1 MKVSKKNIAITGVA
15 VSLAAV
21 MLIGGGTFA
30 YLKGETDPITNSFR
44 TNQVQVSLEE
54 TTGNEY
60 NIIPGTTQRKDPKVT
75 VNNTVDAYVFV
86 EVADATEG
94 LVRYA
99 IADGWM
105 PLDGVPNVYYR
116 LVSAIQDI
124 KEFSVLKNDEVRY
137 SKALENDDMT
147 DSSGSLKRDINLTFN
162 AVAIQA
168 EPFAN
173 AEEAYKAKDS
183 IITSDTDVIEAAI
196 MDGMPVVLSADAKV
210 DSAVLDRAGADIDLN
225 GRELK
230 IGGTTPIVLNSSKSI
245 SLKDGT
251 LVLENQ
257 NSRRVGI
264 AICEGGNLEL
274 NDVNMTATDVS
285 MVVDKGTNKATVD
298 IIDSVITS
306 TDNYILSTNAGNP
319 ETGADVVI
327 NIKNSTLIAQNS
339 DSTAVL
345 MNVPGTLNIE
355 DSHLEANRQ
364 GLIVRCGNATVKNS
378 TVKSNVTTDV
388 IQQNS
393 WDYYDNNKW
402 GSGNEVPVAAVVVG
416 NRGAEGAISYPH
428 DATLTSINSSF
439 ITASN
444 RPVYAAGYNGHTAI
458 LNGIDSAD
466 VIQSTG
472 FGGNVVINS

>member
-105 PLDGVPNVYYR
+105 PVDGVPNVYYR

-124 KEFSVLKNDEVRY
+124 KEFSVLKNDEVKY

-147 DSSGSLKRDINLTFN
+147 DGSGSLKRDIDLTFN

-168 EPFAN
+168 EPFAD
-173 AEEAYKAKDS
+173 AKEAYNAKDAV
-183 IITSDTDVIEAAI
+183 ITSDADVIEAAI

-210 DSAVLDRAGADIDLN
+210 DSAVIDRAGADIDLN
-225 GRELK
+225 GQELK

-393 WDYYDNNKW
+393 WDYYDSNKW

-416 NRGAEGAISYPH
+416 NRGAEGAISYPY

-439 ITASN
+439 IIAN
-444 RPVYAAGYNGHTAI
+444 KLPVYAAGYNGHTATI
-458 LNGIDSAD
+458 SGIDSAD
-466 VIQSTG
+466 VIQSTD
-472 FGGNVVINS
+472 FGGNVVIHS

>member
-105 PLDGVPNVYYR
+105 PVDGVPNVYYR

-147 DSSGSLKRDINLTFN
+147 DGSGSLKRDINLTFN

-225 GRELK
+225 GQELK

-355 DSHLEANRQ
+355 DSRLEANRQ
-364 GLIVRCGNATVKNS
+364 GLIVRCGNATVNNS
-378 TVKSNVTTDV
+378 TVKSNVTTDM

-416 NRGAEGAISYPH
+416 NRGAEGAISYPY

-439 ITASN
+439 IIAN
-444 RPVYAAGYNGHTAI
+444 KLPVYAAGYNGHTATI
-458 LNGIDSAD
+458 SGIDSAD

-472 FGGNVVINS
+472 FGGNVVIN

>member
-86 EVADATEG
+86 EITDETDN
-94 LVRYA
+94 LVDYA

-105 PLDGVPNVYYR
+105 PVDGVPNVYYR

-147 DSSGSLKRDINLTFN
+147 DGSGSLKRDINLTFN

-210 DSAVLDRAGADIDLN
+210 DSAALDRAGADIDLN
-225 GRELK
+225 GQELK

-319 ETGADVVI
+319 ETGANVVI

-355 DSHLEANRQ
+355 DSRLEANRQ
-364 GLIVRCGNATVKNS
+364 GLIVRCGNATVNNS

-444 RPVYAAGYNGHTAI
+444 RPVYAAGYNGHTATI
-458 LNGIDSAD
+458 NGIDSAD

>member
-86 EVADATEG
+86 EITDETDN
-94 LVRYA
+94 LVDYA
-99 IADGWM
+99 IADGWI

-116 LVSAIQDI
+116 LVSAAQDV
-124 KEFSVLKNDEVRY
+124 KEFSVLANDEVRY
-137 SKALENDDMT
+137 SKALENHDMT
-147 DSSGSLKRDINLTFN
+147 DGSGSLKRDINLTFN

-173 AEEAYKAKDS
+173 EEEAYKAKDS

-230 IGGTTPIVLNSSKSI
+230 IGGTTPIVLNSNKSI

-364 GLIVRCGNATVKNS
+364 GLIVRCGNATVNNS

>member
-1 MKVSKKNIAITGVA
+1 MKVNKKNIAITGVA

-21 MLIGGGTFA
+21 MLVGGGTFA

-99 IADGWM
+99 IADGWS

-116 LVSAIQDI
+116 LVSAAQDV
-124 KEFSVLKNDEVRY
+124 KEFSVLANDEVRY
-137 SKALENDDMT
+137 SKALENHDMT
-147 DSSGSLKRDINLTFN
+147 DGSGSLKRGIDLSFN

-168 EPFAN
+168 EPFAD
-173 AEEAYKAKDS
+173 AKEAYNAKDAV
-183 IITSDTDVIEAAI
+183 ITSDTNVIEAAI
-196 MDGMPVVLSADAKV
+196 MDGMPVVLSANANV

-225 GRELK
+225 GQELK
-230 IGGTTPIVLNSSKSI
+230 IGGTTPIVLNNNKSI

-251 LVLENQ
+251 LVLDNR
-257 NSRRVGI
+257 NGRHVGI
-264 AICEGGNLEL
+264 AIYEGGSLEL
-274 NDVNMTATDVS
+274 NDVNMTAYDVS
-285 MVVDKGTNKATVD
+285 MVVDRGTNNATVD

-306 TDNYILSTNAGNP
+306 TDNYILSTNAGDP
-319 ETGADVVI
+319 ETGANVVI
-327 NIKNSTLIAQNS
+327 NIKNSTLIAQHL

-345 MNVPGTLNIE
+345 MNIPGTLNIE
-355 DSHLEANRQ
+355 DSRLEANRQ
-364 GLIVRCGNATVKNS
+364 GLIVRCGNATVNNS
-378 TVKSNVTTDV
+378 TVKSNITTDT
-388 IQQNS
+388 IQQKN
-393 WDYYDNNKW
+393 WDKYDDDKW

-416 NRGAEGAISYPH
+416 NRGAEGAISYPY

-439 ITASN
+439 IAASN
-444 RPVYAAGYNGHTAI
+444 RPVYAAGYNGHTAT

-466 VIQSTG
+466 VVQSTG

>member
-99 IADGWM
+99 IADGWI

-116 LVSAIQDI
+116 LVSAAQDV
-124 KEFSVLKNDEVRY
+124 KEFSVLANDEVRY
-137 SKALENDDMT
+137 SKALENGDMT
-147 DSSGSLKRDINLTFN
+147 DGSGSLKRDINLTFN

-168 EPFAN
+168 KPFAN

-210 DSAVLDRAGADIDLN
+210 DSAALDRAGADIDLN
-225 GRELK
+225 GQELK

-364 GLIVRCGNATVKNS
+364 GLIVRCGNATVNNS
-378 TVKSNVTTDV
+378 TVKSNVTTDM

-416 NRGAEGAISYPH
+416 NRGAEGAISYPY

-439 ITASN
+439 IIAN
-444 RPVYAAGYNGHTAI
+444 KLPVYAAGYNGHTATI
-458 LNGIDSAD
+458 SGIDSAD

-472 FGGNVVINS
+472 FGGNVVIN

>member
-21 MLIGGGTFA
+21 MLVGGGTFA

-75 VNNTVDAYVFV
+75 VSNTVDAYVFV

-94 LVRYA
+94 LVGYA

-105 PLDGVPNVYYR
+105 PLNGVPNVYYR
-116 LVSAIQDI
+116 FVSAAQDV
-124 KEFSVLKNDEVRY
+124 KEFSVLANDEVRY
-137 SKALENDDMT
+137 SKALENHDMT
-147 DSSGSLKRDINLTFN
+147 DGSGSLKRDINLTFN

-168 EPFAN
+168 EPFAD
-173 AEEAYKAKDS
+173 AKEAYNAKDAV
-183 IITSDTDVIEAAI
+183 ITSDTDVIEAAI
-196 MDGMPVVLSADAKV
+196 MDRMPVVLSADANV

-225 GRELK
+225 GQELK
-230 IGGTTPIVLNSSKSI
+230 ISGTTPIALNNNKSI

-251 LVLENQ
+251 LVLDNR
-257 NSRRVGI
+257 NGRRVGI
-264 AICEGGNLEL
+264 AIYEGGSLEL
-274 NDVNMTATDVS
+274 NDVNMTTNEVS
-285 MVVDKGTNKATVD
+285 MVVDRGTNNATVD

-306 TDNYILSTNAGNP
+306 TDNYVLSTNAGDP
-319 ETGADVVI
+319 ETGANVVI
-327 NIKNSTLIAQNS
+327 NIKNSTLITQIS

-345 MNVPGTLNIE
+345 MNIPGTLNIE

-393 WDYYDNNKW
+393 WDYYDSNKW

-466 VIQSTG
+466 VIQSTD
-472 FGGNVVINS
+472 FGGNVVIN

>member
-15 VSLAAV
+15 VSLAAI
-21 MLIGGGTFA
+21 MLVGGGTFA

-99 IADGWM
+99 IADGWI

-116 LVSAIQDI
+116 LVSAAQDV
-124 KEFSVLKNDEVRY
+124 KEFSVLANDEVRY
-137 SKALENDDMT
+137 SKALENHDMT
-147 DSSGSLKRDINLTFN
+147 DGSGSLKRGIDLSFN

-168 EPFAN
+168 EPFAD
-173 AEEAYKAKDS
+173 AKEAYNAKDAV
-183 IITSDTDVIEAAI
+183 ITSDTDVIEAAI

-225 GRELK
+225 GQELK

-319 ETGADVVI
+319 ETGANVVI

-355 DSHLEANRQ
+355 DSRLEANRQ
-364 GLIVRCGNATVKNS
+364 GLIVRCGNATVNNS

-416 NRGAEGAISYPH
+416 NRGAEGAISYPY
-428 DATLTSINSSF
+428 DATLTSTNSSF
-439 ITASN
+439 IIAN
-444 RPVYAAGYNGHTAI
+444 NLPVYAAGYNGHTAI
-458 LNGIDSAD
+458 INGIDSAD

>member
-86 EVADATEG
+86 EITDETDN
-94 LVRYA
+94 LVDYA

-105 PLDGVPNVYYR
+105 PVDGVPNVYYR

-147 DSSGSLKRDINLTFN
+147 DGSGSLKRDINLTFN

-183 IITSDTDVIEAAI
+183 IITSDADVIEAAI

-210 DSAVLDRAGADIDLN
+210 DSAALDRAGADIDLN
-225 GRELK
+225 GQELK

-364 GLIVRCGNATVKNS
+364 GLIVRCGNATVNNS

-393 WDYYDNNKW
+393 WDYYDSNKW

-444 RPVYAAGYNGHTAI
+444 RPVYAAGYNGHTATI
-458 LNGIDSAD
+458 SGIDSAD
-466 VIQSTG
+466 VIQSTD
-472 FGGNVVINS
+472 FGGNVVIIS

>member
-1 MKVSKKNIAITGVA
+1 MKVNKKNIAITGVA

-21 MLIGGGTFA
+21 MLVGGGTFA

-86 EVADATEG
+86 EITDETDN
-94 LVRYA
+94 LVDYA

-105 PLDGVPNVYYR
+105 PLNGVPNVYYR
-116 LVSAIQDI
+116 LVSAAQDV
-124 KEFSVLKNDEVRY
+124 KEFSVLANDEVRY
-137 SKALENDDMT
+137 SKALENHDMT
-147 DSSGSLKRDINLTFN
+147 DGSGSLKRDINLTFN

-173 AEEAYKAKDS
+173 EEEAYNAKDAV
-183 IITSDTDVIEAAI
+183 ITSDTNVIEAAI
-196 MDGMPVVLSADAKV
+196 MDRMPVVLSADANV

-225 GRELK
+225 GQELK
-230 IGGTTPIVLNSSKSI
+230 IGGTTPIALNNNKSI

-264 AICEGGNLEL
+264 AIYEGGSLEL
-274 NDVNMTATDVS
+274 NDVNMTANEVS
-285 MVVDKGTNKATVD
+285 MVVDRGTNNATVD

-306 TDNYILSTNAGNP
+306 TDNYVLSTNAGDP
-319 ETGADVVI
+319 ETGANVVI
-327 NIKNSTLIAQNS
+327 NIKNSTLITQIS

-345 MNVPGTLNIE
+345 MNIPGTLNIE

-378 TVKSNVTTDV
+378 TVKFLNLIIDCS
-388 IQQNS
+388 
-393 WDYYDNNKW
+393 
-402 GSGNEVPVAAVVVG
+402 
-416 NRGAEGAISYPH
+416 
-428 DATLTSINSSF
+428 L
-439 ITASN
+439 
-444 RPVYAAGYNGHTAI
+444 YAYKF
-458 LNGIDSAD
+458 L
-466 VIQSTG
+466 
-472 FGGNVVINS
+472 

>member
-15 VSLAAV
+15 VSLAAI
-21 MLIGGGTFA
+21 MLVGGGTFA

-75 VNNTVDAYVFV
+75 VSNTVDAYVFV

-99 IADGWM
+99 IADGWI

-116 LVSAIQDI
+116 LVSAAQDV
-124 KEFSVLKNDEVRY
+124 KEFSVLANDEVRY

-173 AEEAYKAKDS
+173 AEDAYKAKDS

-230 IGGTTPIVLNSSKSI
+230 IGGTTPIVLNSNKSI

-306 TDNYILSTNAGNP
+306 TDNYILSTNAGDP
-319 ETGADVVI
+319 ETGANVVI

-364 GLIVRCGNATVKNS
+364 GLIVRCGNATVNNS

-416 NRGAEGAISYPH
+416 NRGAEGAISYPY
-428 DATLTSINSSF
+428 DATLTSTNSSF
-439 ITASN
+439 IIAN
-444 RPVYAAGYNGHTAI
+444 NLPVYAAGYNGHTATI
-458 LNGIDSAD
+458 NGIDSAD

>member
-105 PLDGVPNVYYR
+105 PVDGIPNVYYR

-147 DSSGSLKRDINLTFN
+147 DGSGSLKTDINLTFN

-225 GRELK
+225 GQELK

-345 MNVPGTLNIE
+345 MNIPGTLNIE

-378 TVKSNVTTDV
+378 TVKSNVTTDM

-416 NRGAEGAISYPH
+416 NRGAEGAISYPY

-439 ITASN
+439 IIAN
-444 RPVYAAGYNGHTAI
+444 KLPVYAAGYNGHTATI
-458 LNGIDSAD
+458 SGIDSAD

-472 FGGNVVINS
+472 FGGNVVIN

>member
-86 EVADATEG
+86 EITDETDN
-94 LVRYA
+94 LVDYA

-105 PLDGVPNVYYR
+105 PLNGVPNVYYR
-116 LVSAIQDI
+116 FVSAAQDV
-124 KEFSVLKNDEVRY
+124 KEFSVLANDEVRY
-137 SKALENDDMT
+137 SKALENHDMT
-147 DSSGSLKRDINLTFN
+147 DGSGSLKRDINLTFN

-168 EPFAN
+168 EPFAD
-173 AEEAYKAKDS
+173 AKEAYNAKDAV
-183 IITSDTDVIEAAI
+183 ITSDTDVIEAAI
-196 MDGMPVVLSADAKV
+196 MDRMPVVLSADANV

-225 GRELK
+225 GQELK
-230 IGGTTPIVLNSSKSI
+230 IGGTTPIALNNNKSI

-251 LVLENQ
+251 LVLDNR
-257 NSRRVGI
+257 NGRRVGI
-264 AICEGGNLEL
+264 AIFEGGSLEL
-274 NDVNMTATDVS
+274 NDVNMTTNEVS
-285 MVVDKGTNKATVD
+285 MVVDRGTNNATVD

-306 TDNYILSTNAGNP
+306 TDNYVLSTNAGDP
-319 ETGADVVI
+319 ETGANVVI
-327 NIKNSTLIAQNS
+327 NIKNSTLITQIS

-345 MNVPGTLNIE
+345 MNIPGTLNIE

-378 TVKSNVTTDV
+378 TVKSNATTNM
-388 IQQNS
+388 IQQNN
-393 WDYYDNNKW
+393 WDYYDSNKW
-402 GSGNEVPVAAVVVG
+402 KSGNEVPVAAVVVG

-428 DATLTSINSSF
+428 DATLKSINSSF
-439 ITASN
+439 IAASN
-444 RPVYAAGYNGHTAI
+444 RPVYAAGYNGHTAT
-458 LNGIDSAD
+458 LYGIDSAD
-466 VIQSTG
+466 VVQSTD

>member
-1 MKVSKKNIAITGVA
+1 MKVNKKNIAITGVA

-21 MLIGGGTFA
+21 MLVGGGTFA

-99 IADGWM
+99 IADGWI

-116 LVSAIQDI
+116 FVSAAQDV
-124 KEFSVLKNDEVRY
+124 KEFSVLANDEVRY
-137 SKALENDDMT
+137 SKALENHDMT
-147 DSSGSLKRDINLTFN
+147 DGSGSLKRGIDLSFN

-168 EPFAN
+168 EPFAD
-173 AEEAYKAKDS
+173 AKEAYNAKDAV
-183 IITSDTDVIEAAI
+183 ITSDTNVIEAAI
-196 MDGMPVVLSADAKV
+196 MDRMPVVLSADANV

-225 GRELK
+225 GQELK
-230 IGGTTPIVLNSSKSI
+230 IGGTTPIALNNNKSI

-251 LVLENQ
+251 LVLDNR
-257 NSRRVGI
+257 NGRRVGI
-264 AICEGGNLEL
+264 AIFEGGSLEL
-274 NDVNMTATDVS
+274 NDVNMTTNEVS
-285 MVVDKGTNKATVD
+285 MVVDRGTNNATVD

-306 TDNYILSTNAGNP
+306 TDNYVLSTNAGDP
-319 ETGADVVI
+319 ETGANVVI
-327 NIKNSTLIAQNS
+327 NIKNSTLISQIS

-345 MNVPGTLNIE
+345 MNIPGTLNIE

-364 GLIVRCGNATVKNS
+364 GLIVRCGNATVNNS

-388 IQQNS
+388 IQQNN
-393 WDYYDNNKW
+393 WDYYDSNKW
-402 GSGNEVPVAAVVVG
+402 KSGNEVPVAAVVVG

-428 DATLTSINSSF
+428 DATLKSINSSF
-439 ITASN
+439 IAASN
-444 RPVYAAGYNGHTAI
+444 RPVYAAGYNGHTAT
-458 LNGIDSAD
+458 LYGIDSAD
-466 VIQSTG
+466 VIQSTD

>member
-86 EVADATEG
+86 EITDETDN
-94 LVRYA
+94 LVDYA

-105 PLDGVPNVYYR
+105 PLSGVPNVYYR
-116 LVSAIQDI
+116 LVSAAQDV
-124 KEFSVLKNDEVRY
+124 KEFSVLANDEVRY
-137 SKALENDDMT
+137 SKALENHDMT
-147 DSSGSLKRDINLTFN
+147 DGSGSLKRDINLTFN

-173 AEEAYKAKDS
+173 EEEAYKAKDS
-183 IITSDTDVIEAAI
+183 VITSDADVIEAAI
-196 MDGMPVVLSADAKV
+196 MDGMPVVLSADANV

-230 IGGTTPIVLNSSKSI
+230 IGGTTPIVLNSNKSI

-364 GLIVRCGNATVKNS
+364 GLIVRCGNATVNNS

-416 NRGAEGAISYPH
+416 NRGAEGAISYPY

-439 ITASN
+439 IIAN
-444 RPVYAAGYNGHTAI
+444 KLPVYAAGYNGHTATI
-458 LNGIDSAD
+458 NGIDSAD

-472 FGGNVVINS
+472 FGGNVVISS

>member
-1 MKVSKKNIAITGVA
+1 MKVSKKSIAITGVA

-21 MLIGGGTFA
+21 MLVGGGTFA

-86 EVADATEG
+86 EITDETDN
-94 LVRYA
+94 LVDYA

-105 PLDGVPNVYYR
+105 PLNGVPNVYYR
-116 LVSAIQDI
+116 FVSAAQDV
-124 KEFSVLKNDEVRY
+124 KEFSVLANDEVRY
-137 SKALENDDMT
+137 SKALENHDMT
-147 DSSGSLKRDINLTFN
+147 DGSGSLKRDINLTFN

-168 EPFAN
+168 EPFAD
-173 AEEAYKAKDS
+173 AKEAYNAKDAV
-183 IITSDTDVIEAAI
+183 ITSDTDVIEAAI
-196 MDGMPVVLSADAKV
+196 MDRMPVVLSADANV

-225 GRELK
+225 GQELK

-274 NDVNMTATDVS
+274 NDVNMTANEVS
-285 MVVDKGTNKATVD
+285 MVVDRGTNNATVD

-306 TDNYILSTNAGNP
+306 TDNYVLSTNAGDP
-319 ETGADVVI
+319 ETGANVVI
-327 NIKNSTLIAQNS
+327 NIKNSTLISQIS

-345 MNVPGTLNIE
+345 MNIPGTLNIE

-364 GLIVRCGNATVKNS
+364 GLIVRCGNATVNNS
-378 TVKSNVTTDV
+378 TVKSNATTDT
-388 IQQNS
+388 IQQNN
-393 WDYYDNNKW
+393 WDYYDSNKW
-402 GSGNEVPVAAVVVG
+402 KSGNEVPVAAVVVG

-439 ITASN
+439 IAASN
-444 RPVYAAGYNGHTAI
+444 RPVYAAGYNGHTAT

>member
-105 PLDGVPNVYYR
+105 PVDGVPNVYYR

-124 KEFSVLKNDEVRY
+124 KEFSVLKNDEVKY

-147 DSSGSLKRDINLTFN
+147 DGSGSLKTDINLTFN

-183 IITSDTDVIEAAI
+183 IITSDADVIEAAI

-225 GRELK
+225 GQELK

-319 ETGADVVI
+319 ETGANVVI

-364 GLIVRCGNATVKNS
+364 GLIVRCGNATVNNS

-416 NRGAEGAISYPH
+416 NRGAEGAISYPY

-439 ITASN
+439 IIAN
-444 RPVYAAGYNGHTAI
+444 KLPVYAAGYNGHTATI
-458 LNGIDSAD
+458 SGIDSAD

-472 FGGNVVINS
+472 FGGNVVIN

>member
-105 PLDGVPNVYYR
+105 PVDGVPNVYYR

-124 KEFSVLKNDEVRY
+124 KEFSVLKNDEVKY

-147 DSSGSLKRDINLTFN
+147 DGSGSLKTDINLTFN

-183 IITSDTDVIEAAI
+183 IITSDADVIEAAI

-225 GRELK
+225 GQELK

-319 ETGADVVI
+319 ETGANVVI

-364 GLIVRCGNATVKNS
+364 GLIVRCGNATVNNS

-439 ITASN
+439 IIAN
-444 RPVYAAGYNGHTAI
+444 KLPVYAAGYNGHTATI
-458 LNGIDSAD
+458 SGIDSAD

-472 FGGNVVINS
+472 FGGNVVIN

>member
-86 EVADATEG
+86 EITDETDN
-94 LVRYA
+94 LVDYA

-105 PLDGVPNVYYR
+105 PVDGVPNVYYR

-147 DSSGSLKRDINLTFN
+147 DGSGSLKRDINLTFN

-183 IITSDTDVIEAAI
+183 IITSDADVIEAAI

-210 DSAVLDRAGADIDLN
+210 DSAALDRAGADIDLN
-225 GRELK
+225 GQELK

-285 MVVDKGTNKATVD
+285 MVVDKGTNKANVD

-345 MNVPGTLNIE
+345 MNIPGKLNIE
-355 DSHLEANRQ
+355 DSRLEANRQ

-416 NRGAEGAISYPH
+416 NRGAEGAISYPY

-439 ITASN
+439 IIAN
-444 RPVYAAGYNGHTAI
+444 KLPVYAAGYNGHTATI
-458 LNGIDSAD
+458 SGIDSAD

-472 FGGNVVINS
+472 FGGNVVIN

>member
-99 IADGWM
+99 IADGWI

-116 LVSAIQDI
+116 LVSAAQDV
-124 KEFSVLKNDEVRY
+124 KEFSVLANDEVRY

-147 DSSGSLKRDINLTFN
+147 DGSGSLKRDINLTFN

-173 AEEAYKAKDS
+173 AEEAYKAKDA
-183 IITSDTDVIEAAI
+183 IITSDADVIEAAI

-210 DSAVLDRAGADIDLN
+210 DSAVIDRAGADIDLN
-225 GRELK
+225 GQELK

-364 GLIVRCGNATVKNS
+364 GLIVRCGNATVNNS

-416 NRGAEGAISYPH
+416 NRGAEGAISYPY

-439 ITASN
+439 IIAN
-444 RPVYAAGYNGHTAI
+444 KLPVYAAGYNGHTATI
-458 LNGIDSAD
+458 SGIDSAD

>member
-99 IADGWM
+99 IADGWI

-124 KEFSVLKNDEVRY
+124 KEFSVLKNDEVKY

-147 DSSGSLKRDINLTFN
+147 DGSGSLKTDINLTFN

-183 IITSDTDVIEAAI
+183 IITSDADVIEAAI

-225 GRELK
+225 GQELK

-264 AICEGGNLEL
+264 AIIEGGNLEL

-319 ETGADVVI
+319 ETGANVVI

-345 MNVPGTLNIE
+345 MNIPGTLNIE

-416 NRGAEGAISYPH
+416 NRGAEGAISYPYN
-428 DATLTSINSSF
+428 ATLTSINSSF
-439 ITASN
+439 IIAN
-444 RPVYAAGYNGHTAI
+444 KLPVYAAGYNGHTATI
-458 LNGIDSAD
+458 SGIDSAD